1 MIAVTGG
8 MGYIGS
14 HTCVALIERGYDVL
28 ILDDLS
34 NSYPQVLDGIEKI
47 TGKRPLFIQLDVCDI
62 KTLEKALRQHPV
74 TAFIHF
80 AAFKAVGE
88 SVEKPLSY
96 YRNNLVSVI
105 HVLELMERLHIRDL
119 IFSSSCTVYGE
130 PDILPVTET
139 HPIKKANSPYGN
151 TKQIGEEMIED
162 VVRSG
167 SSRIRSILLRYFNP
181 VGAHPSAEIGEIPQ
195 GVPNNLLP
203 YLTQTAAGIRPELRI
218 FGKDYPTPDGTAIRD
233 YIHVVDLAEAHV
245 MALEALKNDEGSVP
259 KVYNVGTGT
268 GYSVLDVIHA
278 FEKGNGIKVP
288 YIFAPRRAGDVTAI
302 YADPSLIQ
310 EELGWKAR
318 YTLED
323 MMRTAWRWE
332 KRYNEQ
338 LKWHTLP

>member
-47 TGKRPLFIQLDVCDI
+47 TGKRPLFVHLDVCD
-62 KTLEKALRQHPV
+62 EKALERALLQYPV

-88 SVEKPLSY
+88 SVEKPLAY
-96 YRNNLVSVI
+96 YRNNLVSLI
-105 HVLELMERLHIRDL
+105 HILELMDRLRIRNL

-130 PDILPVTET
+130 PDTLPVTEA

-151 TKQIGEEMIED
+151 TKQIGEEMIMD

-195 GVPNNLLP
+195 GVPNNLMP

-218 FGKDYPTPDGTAIRD
+218 FGHDYPTPDGTAIRD

-245 MALEALKNDEGSVP
+245 MALESLNNDEGSAP

-278 FEKGNGIKVP
+278 FEKGTGVKLP

-310 EELGWKAR
+310 EELGWRAR

-323 MMRTAWRWE
+323 MMCTAWNWE
-332 KRYNEQ
+332 RRYNDQ
-338 LKWHTLP
+338 LKWHTRP